1 MSVPFMIVDGNLTV
15 VLKSKSYQILKD
27 HFNYKAVVEAL
38 HTADEDT
45 MLNLIDVQSAVASFS
60 DGSVEVKNGVVFY
73 DGEEVH
79 STITKRLLE
88 FMKNG
93 LPFQPLVNF
102 LKNLMHNPSMQSQR
116 ELYDFLE
123 HENLPI
129 TEDGYFLAYK
139 AVSVYRGESF
149 VDKTGQTVNDGD
161 FVDKY
166 TGKSF
171 RNNVGDFPSMGR
183 SRVDDNRSVG
193 CSAGLHVGSIKY
205 VEGYASGDDKIVI
218 VKIHPGNV
226 VSVPSDENCQKVRVC
241 FYEVV
246 AEYQGVLNRP
256 LYSEQFSYSDVEPEY
271 EPDYDYEDEDE
282 EDDPEDWEDEDE
294 EEEDTFGM
302 N

>member
-15 VLKSKSYQILKD
+15 VLKNKSYQVLKD
-27 HFNYKAVVEAL
+27 HFNYKAIVESL

-60 DGSVEVKNGVVFY
+60 DGSVEVKNGVVLY

-102 LKNLMHNPSMQSQR
+102 LKNLMLNPSMQSQR

-139 AVSVYRGESF
+139 AVAVHHGESF
-149 VDKTGQTVNDGD
+149 MDKHCRTVNDGD
-161 FVDKY
+161 LVDKY
-166 TGKSF
+166 TRKSF
-171 RNNVGDFPSMGR
+171 RNNIGDFPTMSR
-183 SRVDDNRSVG
+183 SKVDDNRRVG
-193 CSAGLHVGSIKY
+193 CSGGLHVGSIKY
-205 VEGYASGDDKIVI
+205 VEGYASSDDKIVI
-218 VKIHPGNV
+218 VKVDPQNV
-226 VSVPSDENCQKVRVC
+226 VSVPLDENCQKVRVTQ
-241 FYEVV
+241 YEVV

-256 LYSEQFSYSDVEPEY
+256 LYNEKFWY
-271 EPDYDYEDEDE
+271 DED
-282 EDDPEDWEDEDE
+282 DDPDQGDTNPAEWEDENFCDE
-294 EEEDTFGM
+294 DDGV
-302 N
+302 

>member
-15 VLKSKSYQILKD
+15 VLKNKSYQVLKD
-27 HFNYKAVVEAL
+27 HFNYKSIVEAL

-45 MLNLIDVQSAVASFS
+45 MLNLIDVQNAVASFS

-79 STITKRLLE
+79 STITKRLLD

-102 LKNLMHNPSMQSQR
+102 LKNLMMNPSMQSQR

-139 AVSVYRGESF
+139 AVSVYHGESF
-149 VDKTGQTVNDGD
+149 VDKNCRTVNDGD

-166 TGKSF
+166 TLKSY
-171 RNNVGDFPSMGR
+171 RNNIGDFPTMNR
-183 SRVDDNRSVG
+183 SKVDDDRRVD
-193 CSAGLHVGSIKY
+193 CSNGLHVGSIKY
-205 VEGYASGDDKIVI
+205 VEGYANSYDKIVI
-218 VKIHPGNV
+218 VKVNPQDV
-226 VSVPSDENCQKVRVC
+226 VSVPLDENCQKVRVSN
-241 FYEVV
+241 YEVV

-256 LYSEQFSYSDVEPEY
+256 LYSEKFSYDEADP
-271 EPDYDYEDEDE
+271 DYED
-282 EDDPEDWEDEDE
+282 DPEKWEDWEDEE
-294 EEEDTFGM
+294 EYDSFGM

>member
-15 VLKSKSYQILKD
+15 VLKNKSYQVLKD
-27 HFNYKAVVEAL
+27 HFNYKAIVESL
-38 HTADEDT
+38 HTAGEDT
-45 MLNLIDVQSAVASFS
+45 MLDLIDIQSAVANFS
-60 DGSVEVKNGVVFY
+60 DGSVEVKNGVVLY

-102 LKNLMHNPSMQSQR
+102 LKNLMLNPSMQSQR

-139 AVSVYRGESF
+139 AVAVYRGESL
-149 VDKTGQTVNDGD
+149 VDKRGLKVDDGD
-161 FVDKY
+161 LVDKY

-171 RNNVGDFPSMGR
+171 RNNIGDFPTMLR
-183 SRVDDNRSVG
+183 SRVDDNRRVG
-193 CSAGLHVGSIKY
+193 CSNGLHVGSIKY
-205 VEGYASGDDKIVI
+205 VEGYASRDDKIVI
-218 VKIHPGNV
+218 VKVSPQDV
-226 VSVPSDENCQKVRVC
+226 VSVPEDSNCEKVRVST
-241 FYEVV
+241 YEVI

-256 LYSEQFSYSDVEPEY
+256 LYNSDSC
-271 EPDYDYEDEDE
+271 YDEELEDENFYDEDE
-282 EDDPEDWEDEDE
+282 YEDDEYEND
-294 EEEDTFGM
+294 
-302 N
+302 

>member
-15 VLKSKSYQILKD
+15 VLKNKSYQVLKD

-102 LKNLMHNPSMQSQR
+102 LKNLMLNPSMQSQR

-129 TEDGYFLAYK
+129 TEDGHFLAYK
-139 AVSVYRGESF
+139 AVRVYRGESF
-149 VDKTGQTVNDGD
+149 MDKNGKTVNDGD

-171 RNNVGDFPSMGR
+171 RNNVGDFPSMSR

-193 CSAGLHVGSIKY
+193 CSAGLHAGSLKY
-205 VEGYASGDDKIVI
+205 VEGYASGDKIVI
-218 VKIHPGNV
+218 VKICPEDV
-226 VSVPSDENCQKVRVC
+226 VSVPSDENCQKVRVS
-241 FYEVV
+241 FYQVV

-256 LYSEQFSYSDVEPEY
+256 LYSEEFSYSDVEPE
-271 EPDYDYEDEDE
+271 EDPDYDYEDEDE
-282 EDDPEDWEDEDE
+282 DE
-294 EEEDTFGM
+294 EELDSEHGW

>member
-1 MSVPFMIVDGNLTV
+1 MIVDGNLTV
-15 VLKSKSYQILKD
+15 VLKSKSYQVLKD
-27 HFNYKAVVEAL
+27 HFNYKAIVEAL

-73 DGEEVH
+73 DGEDVH

-102 LKNLMHNPSMQSQR
+102 LKNLMMNPSMQSQR

-129 TEDGYFLAYK
+129 TEDGHFLAYK
-139 AVSVYRGESF
+139 AVRVYRGESI
-149 VDKTGQTVNDGD
+149 VDKTGLTVNDGD

-193 CSAGLHVGSIKY
+193 CSAGLHAGSLKY
-205 VEGYASGDDKIVI
+205 VEGYAGGDKIVI
-218 VKIHPGNV
+218 VKIHPANV

-256 LYSEQFSYSDVEPEY
+256 LYSEEFSYDEDED
-271 EPDYDYEDEDE
+271 EEDPDYDYEDEDE
-282 EDDPEDWEDEDE
+282 EDDEDDLNRSW
-294 EEEDTFGM
+294 M
-302 N
+302 

>member
-15 VLKSKSYQILKD
+15 VLKNKSYQVLKD
-27 HFNYKAVVEAL
+27 HFNYKSIVEAL

-45 MLNLIDVQSAVASFS
+45 MLNLIDVQNAVAIFS

-79 STITKRLLE
+79 STITKRLLD

-102 LKNLMHNPSMQSQR
+102 LNNLMMNPSMQSQR

-129 TEDGYFLAYK
+129 TEDGHFLAYK
-139 AVSVYRGESF
+139 AVSVHHGESF
-149 VDKTGQTVNDGD
+149 VDKNGRTVNDGD

-166 TGKSF
+166 TLRSY
-171 RNNVGDFPSMGR
+171 RNNVGDFPLMLR
-183 SRVDDNRSVG
+183 SKVDDDRRVD
-193 CSAGLHVGSIKY
+193 CSNGLHVGSIKY
-205 VEGYASGDDKIVI
+205 VEGHANCYDKIVI

-241 FYEVV
+241 FYEVA

-256 LYSEQFSYSDVEPEY
+256 LYSEKFSYD
-271 EPDYDYEDEDE
+271 EDEDE
-282 EDDPEDWEDEDE
+282 DEQDEEDPDWEDDNE
-294 EEEDTFGM
+294 
-302 N
+302 NYRVWV

>member
-15 VLKSKSYQILKD
+15 VLKSKSYQVLKD
-27 HFNYKAVVEAL
+27 HFNYKAIVEAL

-102 LKNLMHNPSMQSQR
+102 LKNLMMNPSMQSQR

-129 TEDGYFLAYK
+129 TEDGHFLAYK
-139 AVSVYRGESF
+139 AVRVYRGESI
-149 VDKTGQTVNDGD
+149 VDKTGLTVNDGD

-205 VEGYASGDDKIVI
+205 VEGYASGDKIVI
-218 VKIHPGNV
+218 VKINPQGV

-256 LYSEQFSYSDVEPEY
+256 LYSEEFSYD
-271 EPDYDYEDEDE
+271 EDEDE
-282 EDDPEDWEDEDE
+282 EYSCCEDDPDQWEDEDE
-294 EEEDTFGM
+294 DDEDDLNRSWM
-302 N
+302 

>member
-15 VLKSKSYQILKD
+15 VLKNKSYQVLKD
-27 HFNYKAVVEAL
+27 HFNHKSIVEAL

-45 MLNLIDVQSAVASFS
+45 MLNLIDVQNAVASFS

-79 STITKRLLE
+79 STITKRLLD

-102 LKNLMHNPSMQSQR
+102 LKKLLQNPSMQSQR

-139 AVSVYRGESF
+139 AVSVYHGESF
-149 VDKTGQTVNDGD
+149 VDKNGVTVNDGD

-166 TGKSF
+166 TLKSY
-171 RNNVGDFPSMGR
+171 RNNVGDCPSMSR

-193 CSAGLHVGSIKY
+193 CSGGLHAGSLKY
-205 VEGYASGDDKIVI
+205 VEGYAGGYDKIVI
-218 VKIHPGNV
+218 VKVNPQDV
-226 VSVPSDENCQKVRVC
+226 VSVPLDENCQKVRVTH
-241 FYEVV
+241 YEVA

-256 LYSEQFSYSDVEPEY
+256 LYSEKFSYD
-271 EPDYDYEDEDE
+271 DDEDE
-282 EDDPEDWEDEDE
+282 EDPVYPYDYEDDPGDELDE
-294 EEEDTFGM
+294 EYDSFGM